1 MDERATEAIHVSQP
15 KFVIEARRGLFN
27 IDLAEL
33 WQFRELLYFMVWR
46 DIKVR
51 YKQTIIGAG
60 WAVFQP
66 LITMLIFTA
75 IFGWAVK
82 IPSDGVPY
90 PVFSFSALLIWACFA
105 QSVTRSGASLVAEGG
120 LIKKIYFPR
129 LVVPISA
136 IASPVLDLCFSVPVL
151 VGLLLYFGI
160 MPGWHIVFLP
170 LVVLATILTAMA
182 LGLWL
187 SALNAQ
193 YRDIGYVVPFM
204 MQLGMFASPVVY
216 PISLISDQWKYVYS
230 LNPMVGIIQGFRWA
244 VFGGAAPAPDLLML
258 NGVIV
263 LVVLLTGLVYFKRTE
278 PLMPDI
284 I

>member
-1 MDERATEAIHVSQP
+1 MSEASHVLTELSLPGV
-15 KFVIEARRGLFN
+15 VIEPRKGLFN
-27 IDLAEL
+27 IDLAGL

-66 LITMLIFTA
+66 LITMLMFTA

-105 QSVTRSGASLVAEGG
+105 QSVTRSGASLVAEGH

-151 VGLLLYFGI
+151 AGLLLYYGI
-160 MPGWHIVFLP
+160 TPGWHIVFLP

-204 MQLGMFASPVVY
+204 MQLGMYASPVVY
-216 PISLISDQWKYVYS
+216 PISLIPDQWKYLYN

-263 LVVLLTGLVYFKRTE
+263 LVVLLTGLVYFKRIE

>member
-1 MDERATEAIHVSQP
+1 MSEAAQVMTLMSLP
-15 KFVIEARRGLFN
+15 RVVIEPQKGLFN
-27 IDLAEL
+27 INLAEF
-33 WQFRELLYFMVWR
+33 WHFRELLYFLVWR

-66 LITMLIFTA
+66 LITMLMFTA

-82 IPSDGVPY
+82 IPSEGIPY
-90 PVFSFSALLIWACFA
+90 PVFSFSALLIWTCFA
-105 QSVTRSGASLVAEGG
+105 QSVTRSGASLVGEGH

-151 VGLLLYFGI
+151 AGLLMYYGVT
-160 MPGWHIVFLP
+160 PGWQVVFLP
-170 LVVLATILTAMA
+170 LFVLVTMLTAVA

-193 YRDIGYVVPFM
+193 YRDIGYVLPFL
-204 MQLGMFASPVVY
+204 MQLGMYASPVVY
-216 PISLISDQWKYVYS
+216 PISLIPDQWRYLYH
-230 LNPMVGIIQGFRWA
+230 LNPMVGIIQGFRWTI
-244 VFGGAAPAPDLLML
+244 FGGAAPSLDLLVL
-258 NGVIV
+258 NGVVV
-263 LVVLLTGLVYFKRTE
+263 LVVLFTGLVYFKRIE
-278 PLMPDI
+278 PIMPDI